1 MLDYK
6 YGGHTVRER
15 WNEMIGRN
23 DSPLGFVI
31 RLCVVGFCVATS
43 LDPHASYYMSP
54 QMWVLVWLFIYFY
67 L

>member
-1 MLDYK
+1 MLDTK
-6 YGGHTVRER
+6 YSGYSIRER

-23 DSPLGFVI
+23 DSTFGFLL
-31 RLCVVGFCVATS
+31 RLCVVGFCVVTA

-54 QMWVLVWLFIYFY
+54 QIWVLVWLFIYFY